1 MSYGR
6 AVIYTDAKRITA
18 ENVADEVRKAALVH
32 AANRSEIDNL
42 YNYYRSKTAVLKKT
56 KEIREEINHK
66 ICENRAYE
74 VVSFYN
80 GYIFGE
86 PIQYVRRE
94 NPPTEETDDKIA
106 EGVNRLNGLMSL
118 SGKAACDS
126 KIAKWML
133 ICGVGYRLSLP
144 HSEWEENGDVA
155 PFKQYALDPRNTFV
169 VYDNTVDENPI
180 MGVHYVEVAPN
191 ERVYGVYTADSYYEF
206 TEFGAVSE
214 RPHNLGLIP
223 IVEYRADFSMLGVF
237 EPCLTL
243 IDALDELQSNRMDD
257 IVQYVNSILAV
268 LGGEVDEDT
277 YNKIN
282 EWKMMLLPEGAD
294 AKYLSPS
301 LNQNDVQTLKEDI
314 TQAIFEICGVPNRA
328 NSGASSSDNGVA
340 VLLRDGYTAA
350 EARAKTIE
358 ENWKESEMRSL
369 RLILRILRDT
379 EGTVLKLADIKP
391 HFTRRNYENIATKS
405 QVLIAML
412 NNPWIHPE
420 VAYASCGMFP
430 DPESAYL
437 QGKAWKEEQEN
448 KEAERLADIR
458 ASALPSVQQETGRS
472 EGTSA
477 DQVS

>member
-6 AVIYTDAKRITA
+6 AVIHTDAKSITVA
-18 ENVADEVRKAALVH
+18 NVADEVRKAALVH
-32 AANRSEIDNL
+32 AANRQDIDKL
-42 YNYYRSKTAVLKKT
+42 YGYYRGKTNILHKT
-56 KEIREEINHK
+56 KEIRESINHK
-66 ICENRAYE
+66 ICENRAFE
-74 VVSFYN
+74 VTSFYN
-80 GYIFGE
+80 GYVFGE

-94 NPPTEETDDKIA
+94 NPPTEETDDQIA
-106 EGVNRLNGLMSL
+106 EGINRLNGLMSL

-126 KIAKWML
+126 KLAKWML
-133 ICGVGYRLSLP
+133 IGGVGYRLTLP
-144 HSEWEENGDVA
+144 HPEWEQDGDVA
-155 PFKQYALDPRNTFV
+155 PFKQYALDPRNTFI
-169 VYDNTVDENPI
+169 VYDNTVDENPV
-180 MGVHYVEVAPN
+180 MSVHFVEITPN
-191 ERVYGVYTADSYYEF
+191 ERLYGVYTNDSYFEF
-206 TEFGAVSE
+206 TETGSVSE
-214 RPHNLGLIP
+214 KPHDLGMNP
-223 IVEYRADFSMLGVF
+223 IVEYRMDFSMLGVF
-237 EPCLTL
+237 ETVLTL

-268 LGGEVDEDT
+268 LGGEVDEET
-277 YNKIN
+277 YEKIN

-301 LNQNDVQTLKEDI
+301 LSQNDVQTLKEDI

-369 RLILRILRDT
+369 RLVLRILRDT
-379 EGTVLKLADIKP
+379 EGTALKLADIKP

-412 NNPWIHPE
+412 NSPWIHPE

-437 QGKAWKEEQEN
+437 QGKAWKEELDKQWEPTEVNEN
-448 KEAERLADIR
+448 EDDEN
-458 ASALPSVQQETGRS
+458 V
-472 EGTSA
+472 
-477 DQVS
+477 QVS